1 MMNSGLLRV
10 GEVASRAALSVDT
23 IRYYERK
30 GLLPR
35 AHRDASG
42 HRRFPPEVIG
52 RLRVIRRAT
61 AVGFTLDEL
70 ISIFRR
76 RAAGQQ
82 PCGHALQV
90 AKRKLVELDERIA
103 ELDRL
108 RVSLAD
114 VITSWEEK
122 LDATPPGGL
131 AYLLESLTGNGDTTS

>member
-10 GEVASRAALSVDT
+10 GELASRAEVSVDT
-23 IRYYERK
+23 IRYYERR
-30 GLLPR
+30 GLLPH
-35 AHRDASG
+35 AHRDDSG
-42 HRRFPPEVIG
+42 HRRFPPEVID
-52 RLRVIRRAT
+52 RIRVIRQAT
-61 AVGFTLDEL
+61 AIGFTLDEL
-70 ISIFRR
+70 IGIYRR

-108 RVSLAD
+108 RTRLAN

-122 LDATPPGGL
+122 LGATPPGGL